1 MLRGA
6 PPQGYFVTRKKTPRT
21 GNGSDTGADTRAA
34 KPRTRTSA
42 RRGQSAPATAAAK
55 GGRDPY
61 AEREAQRYERPI
73 PSREAILALLDQ
85 RGEMLSEARIAEA
98 LELHDE
104 YDISALRKRLGAMVR
119 DGQLLQGRR
128 GDYAPVRKLD
138 LIPGVVLANAEGY
151 GFLRPDEG
159 GDDLYLSPQQMRM
172 VMHGDRVLASVV
184 GIDRRGRRQGAIA
197 EVLQRR
203 SSRLVGRVVVENGV
217 TLVSPDD
224 RRLHLDVMIP
234 PGQEE
239 GARAGQIVVAEITDP
254 PTQHRGPLGR
264 IVSVLGERLQP
275 SLLVEMAIASH
286 DLPHEWPPEV
296 LRDAAEV
303 EPEVTAAERQGR
315 TDLRKLPLVTIDGAD
330 ARDFDDAVY
339 AEPRRGGG
347 WRLIVAIADVSH
359 YVKVGNALDR
369 EAYERSTSTYF
380 PGFVVPMLP
389 ETLSNGICS
398 LNPKVERLCMVCDMQ
413 IDDDG
418 EVIKSKF
425 YDAVMRSHARLTYD
439 IVWQAVGLLDPEAR
453 DQVADVL
460 PQLEHLHTLYK
471 AMAAQRKRRGAIDF
485 ETPEVKFRLDQ
496 RGEVEAMGATERNDA
511 HKLIEECMIAANVQA
526 ATFLSKKKIPALF
539 RAHEPPPAEKYED
552 LQQFLREFKLR
563 MPPVEE
569 VTPGDFAD
577 ILRMVHDRPERELI
591 QSVLLRSQSL
601 AAYQPENRGHFGLSL
616 DAYAHF
622 TSPIRRY
629 PDLLVH
635 RAIRYALTGGKPSDY
650 TYTPAEMAAM
660 AVHCSQR
667 ERRAEEAERDV
678 DERFKTAW
686 MSKHVGSEFDGVITG
701 VTSFGLFVELEES
714 RVSGL
719 VHISQLAN
727 DYYHFDPIRKLL
739 KGERSGEQFRLGDHV
754 RVQVLR
760 ASLEDR
766 KIDFR
771 LVPRPEQA
779 KPPMGSRKAY
789 DYSAG
794 GERYSL
800 PKPAAK
806 PAGKAPGFFG
816 RAAEAVGRAFGRG
829 AGSRKETSPPAPVTG
844 DNQTPRTKA
853 AKQASEAIG
862 RPAIPTGST
871 DRPKTR
877 GKATKLAS
885 EAIGRPAL
893 PPEARG
899 QASEGKAGSRRGGGN
914 KGAGNQAASNQKG
927 RGNEAAGG
935 HAGSGK
941 ATAGMRDGAPAAT
954 AKRTGRQRKPKG
966 KA

>member
-6 PPQGYFVTRKKTPRT
+6 PPQGSFVTRKKTSRT
-21 GNGSDTGADTRAA
+21 GKGGDTGAG
-34 KPRTRTSA
+34 PRTPKPGARGGSRRTPPA
-42 RRGQSAPATAAAK
+42 GAPPHAK
-55 GGRDPY
+55 GGRDPF
-61 AEREAQRYERPI
+61 ADREAQRYERPI
-73 PSREAILALLDQ
+73 PSREAILALLDD

-104 YDISALRKRLGAMVR
+104 TDISALRKRLGAMVR

-172 VMHGDRVLASVV
+172 VLHGDRVLASVV

-203 SSRLVGRVVVENGV
+203 SPRLVGRVVVENGV

-224 RRLHLDVMIP
+224 RRLHQDVMVP
-234 PGQEE
+234 PGQEQ
-239 GARAGQIVVAEITDP
+239 GAHAGQIVVAEITDP
-254 PTQHRGPLGR
+254 PTPHRGPLGR

-286 DLPHEWPPEV
+286 DLPHEWPAEV
-296 LRDAAEV
+296 LRDAAQV

-330 ARDFDDAVY
+330 ARDFDDAVF

-413 IDDDG
+413 ITDDG
-418 EVIKSKF
+418 EVVKSKF

-453 DQVADVL
+453 DQVSDVL

-650 TYTPAEMAAM
+650 VYSPSDMASM

-686 MSKHVGSEFDGVITG
+686 LSKHIGSEFDGVITG

-739 KGERSGEQFRLGDHV
+739 KGERSGDQFRLGDHV

-760 ASLEDR
+760 ASIEDR

-771 LVPRPEQA
+771 LAPRREQA
-779 KPPMGSRKAY
+779 KPATPARKAY
-789 DYSAG
+789 DYNAS

-800 PKPAAK
+800 PKPAAPAAK
-806 PAGKAPGFFG
+806 PPGMFG
-816 RAAEAVGRAFGRG
+816 RAARAVGRAFGRG
-829 AGSRKETSPPAPVTG
+829 VPAPAPVEAAPPAPVMG
-844 DNQTPRTKA
+844 DNRAPRGKA
-853 AKQASEAIG
+853 AKVASEAMG
-862 RPAIPTGST
+862 RQMVPSEGGS
-871 DRPKTR
+871 PKTR
-877 GKATKLAS
+877 SKATKLAS
-885 EAIGRPAL
+885 EALGRSAL
-893 PPEARG
+893 PPEAKRQGEGSQGRG
-899 QASEGKAGSRRGGGN
+899 RQA
-914 KGAGNQAASNQKG
+914 KGEQAASAKG
-927 RGNEAAGG
+927 NRGKSNPAAAAKSGGGKRKALEAA
-935 HAGSGK
+935 S
-941 ATAGMRDGAPAAT
+941 TA
-954 AKRTGRQRKPKG
+954 AKRSDRRGKPKG